1 MDKISSTAC
10 ASSSTLLVEA
20 KSADVARRT
29 FYSSLFLTP
38 PPFSIRR
45 TQDSGREVKGIFP
58 ESDTDTNRW
67 IHRDAPGQRR
77 EFVGDSV
84 EVASTGFLTVSRFCS
99 DTTHVNTSSQIFATD
114 SIVSSSTSSSLC
126 SSSKRSL
133 AAEPKKEEKKKIRH
147 KPLFKKRLK
156 INLNDVQHNVQH
168 NEFGSHTESNAKNE
182 KNGRCDKL
190 QKTCEIPGIQ
200 LSVEQLLSLTKQRT
214 LEAQSKLT
222 LSQLKQQA
230 RSKARA
236 NSKPSRQPR
245 NKKNGRCSKPKS
257 AAADLAA
264 MHEPLEKIEMYTG
277 ILYLYRGENRTAKFV
292 RRK

>member
-1 MDKISSTAC
+1 MLRRCRQMSLGGRF
-10 ASSSTLLVEA
+10 SSSHI
-20 KSADVARRT
+20 
-29 FYSSLFLTP
+29 LTPP

-45 TQDSGREVKGIFP
+45 IQDSGREVRGIFP
-58 ESDTDTNRW
+58 EGDTDMNRW

-84 EVASTGFLTVSRFCS
+84 EVKSTGFLTVSRFCS
-99 DTTHVNTSSQIFATD
+99 DTTRANASSQIFATD

-126 SSSKRSL
+126 SSSKRPL
-133 AAEPKKEEKKKIRH
+133 AAETKKGKKEKIRH

-156 INLNDVQHNVQH
+156 IPNDGQHDVQYD
-168 NEFGSHTESNAKNE
+168 EFGSHAESNVKNE
-182 KNGRCDKL
+182 KNGRCNII
-190 QKTCEIPGIQ
+190 QKTCEITGIQ
-200 LSVEQLLSLTKQRT
+200 LSVQQLLSLTKQRT

-230 RSKARA
+230 RSKASA

-245 NKKNGRCSKPKS
+245 NKRNGRCSKPKS
-257 AAADLAA
+257 AAPDLVA
-264 MHEPLEKIEMYTG
+264 MHEPLEKIEMNTG
-277 ILYLYRGENRTAKFV
+277 ILYLYRGENRRAKFV

>member
-1 MDKISSTAC
+1 MS
-10 ASSSTLLVEA
+10 LGG
-20 KSADVARRT
+20 R
-29 FYSSLFLTP
+29 FYSSYILTPP

-45 TQDSGREVKGIFP
+45 IQDSCREVRGIFP
-58 ESDTDTNRW
+58 EGDTDMNRW

-84 EVASTGFLTVSRFCS
+84 EVTSTGFLTVSRFCS
-99 DTTHVNTSSQIFATD
+99 DTTRAITSSQIFATD

-126 SSSKRSL
+126 SSSKRPL
-133 AAEPKKEEKKKIRH
+133 AAETKKDKKGKIRH

-156 INLNDVQHNVQH
+156 IYPKDVQHDGQHDVQYD
-168 NEFGSHTESNAKNE
+168 EFGSHAESNVKNE
-182 KNGRCDKL
+182 KNGRCNIL
-190 QKTCEIPGIQ
+190 QKTCEITGIQ
-200 LSVEQLLSLTKQRT
+200 LSVQQLLSLSKQRT

-245 NKKNGRCSKPKS
+245 NRNKRNGRCSKPKS
-257 AAADLAA
+257 AAPDLVA
-264 MHEPLEKIEMYTG
+264 MHEPLEKIEMNTG
-277 ILYLYRGENRTAKFV
+277 ILYLYRGENRGAKFV